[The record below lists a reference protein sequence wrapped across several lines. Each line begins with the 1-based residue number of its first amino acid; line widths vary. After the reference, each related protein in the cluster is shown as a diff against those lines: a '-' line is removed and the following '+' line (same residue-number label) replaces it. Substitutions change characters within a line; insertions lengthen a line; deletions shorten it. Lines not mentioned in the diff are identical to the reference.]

1 MRVFTDLAQAPGGR
15 SRSNSPW
22 REGRVLTP
30 LTLLRHSHP
39 RRQESEHVQDRY
51 VGDVG
56 DFVKYGLLRAIR
68 GTKRLGVAWYL
79 HPNAGPAGD
88 GRHTAYLQH
97 PDEWRH
103 LDAELFDALRELTA
117 DRRSVANIQQ
127 SGILGDA
134 VFAAD
139 RLEVAEVKARD
150 RERWRHQWFDRI
162 ERQLAGCDLVLAD
175 PDNGLVPND
184 RFRPARQV
192 NAKRIPF
199 AEAMALA
206 EERTAVIYHHNSRR
220 RGGHLEEI
228 RWLKNQL
235 PDGTM
240 AYYWRRVSNRTFFI
254 INPDDEIRWRLL
266 EFVNRWGDR
275 GQLV

>member
-1 MRVFTDLAQAPGGR
+1 M
-15 SRSNSPW
+15 
-22 REGRVLTP
+22 
-30 LTLLRHSHP
+30 
-39 RRQESEHVQDRY
+39 QDRY

-88 GRHTAYLQH
+88 GRHTAYLQD

-103 LDAELFDALRELTA
+103 LDPELFDVLRELTV

-134 VFAAD
+134 AFAAD
-139 RLEVAEVKARD
+139 RLAVAGVKVRD
-150 RERWRHQWFDRI
+150 RQRWRHQWFDAIKR
-162 ERQLAGCDLVLAD
+162 RLAGCHLVFAD

-184 RFRPARQV
+184 RFKPATQES
-192 NAKRIPF
+192 AKRIPL

-206 EERTAVIYHHNSRR
+206 EGRTAVIYHHNSRLP
-220 RGGHLEEI
+220 GGHLNEI
-228 RWLKNQL
+228 QCWKTQL

-240 AYYWRRVSNRTFFI
+240 AYYWRRWSNRTFFI
-254 INPDDEIRWRLL
+254 INPDDEIRGRLRG
-266 EFVNRWGDR
+266 FVRRWGDR
-275 GQLV
+275 GQLVEDL

>member
-1 MRVFTDLAQAPGGR
+1 MHAYDTKDPAACSAPG
-15 SRSNSPW
+15 PA
-22 REGRVLTP
+22 EAP
-30 LTLLRHSHP
+30 LTLLQHSRP
-39 RRQESEHVQDRY
+39 RKHESDPMQDRY

-79 HPNAGPAGD
+79 RPNAGPAGD

-103 LDAELFDALRELTA
+103 LDDELFDALRELTA

-134 VFAAD
+134 VFATD
-139 RLEVAEVKARD
+139 RLVVAGVKARD
-150 RERWRHQWFDRI
+150 RQRWFDRTK
-162 ERQLAGCDLVLAD
+162 RQFADCDLVFAD

-206 EERTAVIYHHNSRR
+206 EGRTAVIYHHNSRR
-220 RGGHLEEI
+220 RGGHLDEI
-228 RWLKNQL
+228 GWLKNQL

-240 AYYWRRVSNRTFFI
+240 AYYWRRVSNRTFLI
-254 INPDDEIRWRLL
+254 INPDDEIRRRLL
-266 EFVNRWGDR
+266 EFENRWGDR

>member
-1 MRVFTDLAQAPGGR
+1 M
-15 SRSNSPW
+15 
-22 REGRVLTP
+22 
-30 LTLLRHSHP
+30 
-39 RRQESEHVQDRY
+39 QDRY

-88 GRHTAYLQH
+88 GRHIAYLQH
-97 PDEWRH
+97 PDGWRH
-103 LDAELFDALRELTA
+103 LDPELFDALKELTG

-134 VFAAD
+134 AFAAD
-139 RLEVAEVKARD
+139 RLVVAGVKARD
-150 RERWRHQWFDRI
+150 RDRWRHQWFDRI
-162 ERQLAGCDLVLAD
+162 KRDLAGCDLVFAD

-184 RFRPARQV
+184 RFRPTRLE
-192 NAKRIPF
+192 NAKRIPI

-206 EERTAVIYHHNSRR
+206 EGRTAVIYHHNSRR
-220 RGGHLEEI
+220 RGGHLNEI
-228 RWLKNQL
+228 RWWKNQL

-240 AYYWRRVSNRTFFI
+240 AYYWRRASNRTFFI
-254 INPDDEIRWRLL
+254 INPDDEIRRRLQ
-266 EFVNRWGDR
+266 EFVDRWGDR
-275 GQLV
+275 GQLA

>member
-1 MRVFTDLAQAPGGR
+1 M
-15 SRSNSPW
+15 
-22 REGRVLTP
+22 
-30 LTLLRHSHP
+30 
-39 RRQESEHVQDRY
+39 QDRY

-68 GTKRLGVAWYL
+68 GTKLLGVAWYL
-79 HPNAGPAGD
+79 HPNAGPLGD
-88 GRHTAYLQH
+88 GRRTGYLQH

-103 LDAELFDALRELTA
+103 LDAELFDALKKLTG

-134 VFAAD
+134 AFAAD
-139 RLEVAEVKARD
+139 RLVLAGVKARD
-150 RERWRHQWFDRI
+150 RERWRHQWVDRI
-162 ERQLAGCDLVLAD
+162 KRQLAGCNLVFAD

-184 RFRPARQV
+184 RFRPTRQV
-192 NAKRIPF
+192 NAKRIPL
-199 AEAMALA
+199 AEAIALA
-206 EERTAVIYHHNSRR
+206 EGRTAVIYHHNTRR
-220 RGGHLEEI
+220 RGGHLDEI

-235 PDGTM
+235 PHRTM

-254 INPDDEIRWRLL
+254 INPDAEIRWRLL

-275 GQLV
+275 GQLA

>member
-1 MRVFTDLAQAPGGR
+1 M
-15 SRSNSPW
+15 
-22 REGRVLTP
+22 
-30 LTLLRHSHP
+30 
-39 RRQESEHVQDRY
+39 QDRY

-150 RERWRHQWFDRI
+150 RERWRHQWLDRI

-184 RFRPARQV
+184 HFRPARQV